1 MNSINL
7 ASSKNEETIK
17 HQFKTREGTYRK
29 LNFSEYTHIL
39 SKNYNGA
46 STPSQTNIGIKC
58 SFCFIQDSSTEL
70 ICFNTSR
77 EIYIYNFYGANK
89 IPEVNMPVDKRIY
102 KGTFPTA
109 HDFNQY
115 TATADSVEL
124 LIGFSTGQ
132 IQLINPFRKEV
143 SKFFNGEVRFY
154 ASKFLSSLFDFE
166 TFRMLF

>member
-7 ASSKNEETIK
+7 ASNKNEETIR

-29 LNFSEYTHIL
+29 LNYSEFSHIL
-39 SKNYNGA
+39 NKNYNGA

-58 SFCFIQDSSTEL
+58 SFCYIQDSSPEL

-77 EIYIYNFYGANK
+77 EIYVYNFYGANK
-89 IPEVNMPVDKRIY
+89 ISEPNMPVDKLIDKRIY
-102 KGTFPTA
+102 KGTFPTG
-109 HDFNQY
+109 HDFNQC

-132 IQLINPFRKEV
+132 IQLINPFRKEF
-143 SKFFNGEVRFY
+143 SKFFNAEVRFWI
-154 ASKFLSSLFDFE
+154 
-166 TFRMLF
+166 